1 MKKFTKE
8 KKLVIFL
15 LLIIT
20 ILTGTDI
27 YSLYELNSENN
38 QIIELKSKN
47 SKLQKEKSNLKS
59 KNNEYLSRIKELTNN
74 RNRIRNKIK
83 RKG

>member
-8 KKLVIFL
+8 KKLVVFL

-20 ILTGTDI
+20 ILTGTNI
-27 YSLYELNSENN
+27 YSLCKLDSTNN

-59 KNNEYLSRIKELTNN
+59 KNNYYLSRIK
-74 RNRIRNKIK
+74 
-83 RKG
+83 

>member
-47 SKLQKEKSNLKS
+47 SKLQKEK
-59 KNNEYLSRIKELTNN
+59 
-74 RNRIRNKIK
+74 
-83 RKG
+83 

>member
-38 QIIELKSKN
+38 QIIELKSKF
-47 SKLQKEKSNLKS
+47 KVTKRKIEF
-59 KNNEYLSRIKELTNN
+59 
-74 RNRIRNKIK
+74 KIK
-83 RKG
+83 KQ

>member
-59 KNNEYLSRIKELTNN
+59 KNN
-74 RNRIRNKIK
+74 
-83 RKG
+83 

>member
-59 KNNEYLSRIKELTNN
+59 KTCAFSS
-74 RNRIRNKIK
+74 IRA
-83 RKG
+83 

>member
-59 KNNEYLSRIKELTNN
+59 KTMNICPE
-74 RNRIRNKIK
+74 
-83 RKG
+83 

>member
-47 SKLQKEKSNLKS
+47 SKLQKEKSNLK
-59 KNNEYLSRIKELTNN
+59 
-74 RNRIRNKIK
+74 
-83 RKG
+83 

>member
-8 KKLVIFL
+8 KKLVVFL

-20 ILTGTDI
+20 ILTGTNI
-27 YSLYELNSENN
+27 YSLCKLDSTNN

-59 KNNEYLSRIKELTNN
+59 KIMSICPE
-74 RNRIRNKIK
+74 
-83 RKG
+83 

>member
-59 KNNEYLSRIKELTNN
+59 KNNEYLSRI
-74 RNRIRNKIK
+74 NKQ
-83 RKG
+83 

>member
-59 KNNEYLSRIKELTNN
+59 KNNEYLSRIKEFM
-74 RNRIRNKIK
+74 K
-83 RKG
+83 

>member
-38 QIIELKSKN
+38 QIIELKSK
-47 SKLQKEKSNLKS
+47 KFKVTKRKIEF
-59 KNNEYLSRIKELTNN
+59 
-74 RNRIRNKIK
+74 KIK
-83 RKG
+83 KQ